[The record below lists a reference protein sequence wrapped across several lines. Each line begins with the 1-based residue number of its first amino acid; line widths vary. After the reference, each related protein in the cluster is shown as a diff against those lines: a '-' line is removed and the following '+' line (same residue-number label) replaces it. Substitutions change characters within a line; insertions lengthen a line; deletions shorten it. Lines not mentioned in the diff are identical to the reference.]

1 MRILLLLPMLCISSC
16 AIHRGEP
23 NLASIVL
30 MAPVVLPIA
39 GIHAINE
46 AERRADERRY
56 NRERERREREIKANR
71 KDGPFTE
78 YWDNGKK
85 RSEGTYKNK
94 ELNGFYTTWHE
105 NGQKDSEGNWKD
117 GKRDSVWTEY
127 SLSGG
132 KDAEGTYKDDKRE
145 GVWTDYWQ
153 EDLDGKKYKGREQT
167 CKNGLKNGLTTT
179 WHENGQRSSEKTY
192 KGGKSNGPSREWYKT
207 GENYSEAM
215 YKNHSMVSYISYYKD
230 GKKITEVTSR
240 GKYKYFSR
248 DGKEISWSEHLDL
261 NRAKFRKK

>member
-56 NRERERREREIKANR
+56 NREWERREREIKANR
-71 KDGPFTE
+71 KDGPYTE

-85 RSEGTYKNK
+85 RSAGTYKNK

-117 GKRDSVWTEY
+117 GKLVY
-127 SLSGG
+127 
-132 KDAEGTYKDDKRE
+132 
-145 GVWTDYWQ
+145 
-153 EDLDGKKYKGREQT
+153 
-167 CKNGLKNGLTTT
+167 
-179 WHENGQRSSEKTY
+179 
-192 KGGKSNGPSREWYKT
+192 
-207 GENYSEAM
+207 
-215 YKNHSMVSYISYYKD
+215 
-230 GKKITEVTSR
+230 
-240 GKYKYFSR
+240 GKYWNNK
-248 DGKEISWSEHLDL
+248 GEPVNCLIETLE
-261 NRAKFRKK
+261 